1 MTIRLLQ
8 QVTTRKQRPLP
19 QSLTR
24 DTLTRVAVNQSRPSA
39 VEQGDSLDNNVQ
51 RAATVDLGALT
62 KDEREALARDRAT
75 APAVLADLANYFYLL
90 PALAANP
97 STPEETLRGIYR
109 DFPHMRPADTGP
121 LGAAPDDDVEGAIAS
136 FRRRQASTPRYAYS
150 TSRPASSTSRP
161 ARSSAQ
167 YVQVL
172 DSSGRTVHVPVGAL
186 RGGRTN
192 GLAIASFVLSLVGGS
207 LLAVILGHI
216 AKSQI
221 AQAGDDGDGLA
232 TAGLAIGY
240 ISIAI
245 FLIAVIA
252 LVAL

>member
-1 MTIRLLQ
+1 
-8 QVTTRKQRPLP
+8 V
-19 QSLTR
+19 
-24 DTLTRVAVNQSRPSA
+24 
-39 VEQGDSLDNNVQ
+39 DNNVQ

-62 KDEREALARDRAT
+62 KDEREALARDAAT
-75 APAVLADLANYFYLL
+75 DPAILADLASDFYLL

-150 TSRPASSTSRP
+150 TSRPASS
-161 ARSSAQ
+161 AAQ

-221 AQAGDDGDGLA
+221 AQTGDDGDGLA
-232 TAGLAIGY
+232 AAGLAIGY

-245 FLIAVIA
+245 FLIALIA
-252 LVAL
+252 LIAL